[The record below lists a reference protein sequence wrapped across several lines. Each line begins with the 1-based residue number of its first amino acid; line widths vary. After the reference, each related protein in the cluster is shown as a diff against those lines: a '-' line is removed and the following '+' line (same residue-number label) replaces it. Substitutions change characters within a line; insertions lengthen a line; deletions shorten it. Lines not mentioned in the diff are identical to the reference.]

1 MKHAYLEEE
10 HHIFRDAFRKFLEKE
25 AYPHY
30 NQWEKDGI
38 IPRSLWKKM
47 GQNGFLCSMVEE
59 KYGGAGADFGS
70 FVFCS
75 SGVAL
80 VGVSGSAIVLTSC
93 YTFPALASGLRM
105 TPTVLRGPLRVRAFV
120 EVRWPRTGN
129 PLRCRIPR

>member
-47 GQNGFLCSMVEE
+47 GQNGFLCPMVEAGHLGRKTGKGFYDYQKGKVGE
-59 KYGGAGADFGS
+59 K
-70 FVFCS
+70 
-75 SGVAL
+75 
-80 VGVSGSAIVLTSC
+80 I
-93 YTFPALASGLRM
+93 
-105 TPTVLRGPLRVRAFV
+105 
-120 EVRWPRTGN
+120 
-129 PLRCRIPR
+129 